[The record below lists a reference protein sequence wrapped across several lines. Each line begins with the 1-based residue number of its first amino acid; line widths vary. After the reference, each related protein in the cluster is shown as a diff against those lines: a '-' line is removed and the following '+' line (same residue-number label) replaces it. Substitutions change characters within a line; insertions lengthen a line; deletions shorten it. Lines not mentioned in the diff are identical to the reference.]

1 LKTIILA
8 GVLALFSTALFTTV
22 TISGQLTPKG
32 SFENKAFTISNM
44 SAIPEEGSIYAQSWD
59 ILGVIKNISNKTAE
73 NLEVVAELYDSTNQ
87 LIDVVKGTPTFPNL
101 APGETSSFKIEYQ
114 TDNKNIAFDHYLLKL
129 GMTSNEL
136 GQFGQLLSLLNN
148 TK

>member
-1 LKTIILA
+1 
-8 GVLALFSTALFTTV
+8 
-22 TISGQLTPKG
+22 
-32 SFENKAFTISNM
+32 M

-114 TDNKNIAFDHYLLKL
+114 TDNKNVAFDHYLLKL